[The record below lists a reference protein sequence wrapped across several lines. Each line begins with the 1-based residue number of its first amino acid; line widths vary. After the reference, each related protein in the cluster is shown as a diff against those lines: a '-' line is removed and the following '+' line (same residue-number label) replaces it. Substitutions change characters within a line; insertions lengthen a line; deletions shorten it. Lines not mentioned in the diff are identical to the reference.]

1 MRMDDARKKDILQR
15 LKSIE
20 GHLRGIQRMV
30 EEDRYCIDILKQT
43 KAVHRALARV
53 DSLILENHLQTCV
66 TKAMRSRDD
75 EERDRVVAE
84 LLGVYEL
91 SNRV

>member
-1 MRMDDARKKDILQR
+1 MQEETRDQVLQR

-43 KAVHRALARV
+43 KAVQRALSKV
-53 DSLILENHLQTCV
+53 DGLILENHLQTCV
-66 TKAMRSRDD
+66 TAAMRSQNED
-75 EERDRVVAE
+75 ERSRVVGE
-84 LLGVYEL
+84 LVQVYDL
-91 SNRV
+91 SSRID